1 MLVKSKIE
9 KEKVYP
15 RWFHLRRLYSVENEV
30 LDKRQQRFTNIL
42 QRGRMCD
49 KEKEFVLSIVADKCG
64 EGYAQD
70 FLAHCHCQGGSESE
84 LIKTEIEAHEL

>member
-1 MLVKSKIE
+1 
-9 KEKVYP
+9 
-15 RWFHLRRLYSVENEV
+15 
-30 LDKRQQRFTNIL
+30 
-42 QRGRMCD
+42 MCD